1 MVKYIYGDRIAKNAN
16 LRVNATATIF
26 DASRE
31 KVLLIQRSDNCRWSV
46 PDGGMDPG
54 ESAEETCVR
63 ETFEETGLKVRV
75 TKLVGIYTNPNMIV
89 TYKDGNR
96 WQSIG
101 ISFEAEVTGVEMR
114 LSDETIDIGYFS
126 VDSLGDL
133 DILEDLL
140 ERIQDAVM
148 HSPRAIIK

>member
-1 MVKYIYGDRIAKNAN
+1 
-16 LRVNATATIF
+16 
-26 DASRE
+26 
-31 KVLLIQRSDNCRWSV
+31 
-46 PDGGMDPG
+46 MDPG

-75 TKLVGIYTNPNMIV
+75 TKLVGIYTSPNMIV

-101 ISFEAEVTGVEMR
+101 ISFEAEVTGGEMQ
-114 LSDETIDIGYFS
+114 LSDETIDIGYFPI
-126 VDSLGDL
+126 DSLGDL